1 MTPFLAK
8 LIWFLGF
15 VGAYIIR
22 LPHERRSWRA
32 ATARRIDR
40 GRDYLPA
47 AASLAGQGVVPVIY
61 LLTDQPKFAG
71 YPFQPMLAWLGAVIL
86 AFALYL
92 FYCAHRDLGWNWSFS
107 LQVRERHTL
116 VTTGIYSRLRHPMYS
131 AFLLSALAQ
140 ALLLPNW
147 IAGPVGLLGFG
158 TMFFCRVWREEQ
170 MMLEAFGDEYRRY
183 MARTSRIIPGV
194 F

>member
-1 MTPFLAK
+1 
-8 LIWFLGF
+8 
-15 VGAYIIR
+15 
-22 LPHERRSWRA
+22 
-32 ATARRIDR
+32 
-40 GRDYLPA
+40 
-47 AASLAGQGVVPVIY
+47 
-61 LLTDQPKFAG
+61 
-71 YPFQPMLAWLGAVIL
+71 
-86 AFALYL
+86 
-92 FYCAHRDLGWNWSFS
+92 

-116 VTTGIYSRLRHPMYS
+116 VTTGIYGRLRHPMYS

-147 IAGPVGLLGFG
+147 IAGAAGVLGFA